1 MDAEHRSADDG
12 LVERTLAVLQPT
24 GRTDLHLD
32 LDLDLAIQVLTGSVD
47 CRIQHLP
54 VRVAQHEQV
63 DAADRS

>member
-1 MDAEHRSADDG
+1 MDAEHRSADDA
-12 LVERTLAVLQPT
+12 LVKRTLAVLQPT
-24 GRTDLHLD
+24 RRTDLHLD

-63 DAADRS
+63 DVADRS

>member
-12 LVERTLAVLQPT
+12 LVERTLAVLHPT
-24 GRTDLHLD
+24 GRTDLH

-63 DAADRS
+63 DVADRS

>member
-24 GRTDLHLD
+24 RRTDLH

-63 DAADRS
+63 DVADRS

>member
-1 MDAEHRSADDG
+1 MDAEHRSADDA
-12 LVERTLAVLQPT
+12 LVKRTLAVLQPT
-24 GRTDLHLD
+24 RRTDLH

-63 DAADRS
+63 DVADRS